1 MDITAIAPR
10 RVVSA
15 LHFTLAALL
24 ILAVLLLARDTVR
37 LVFTKD
43 RVQAPPVSGSI
54 AFKPERERKELL
66 EYAPILENNVFGF
79 PAGKPPI
86 LENNVF
92 GFPAGKLTP
101 LSSVEERSAEVV
113 FGAAD
118 LKLVGAVAWRDGT
131 GYAIVEGAGTGQEV
145 FKTGDYIEGV
155 GRLLTME
162 ATSMLIE
169 TAEGEVRVPIK
180 EMKPSGAGTRTTSA
194 RAARAPA
201 KGKGPSKG
209 FAMKTSENT
218 YVVNQKAVDESLENP
233 RNILTDAR
241 LLPRMV
247 NGVQEGFVM
256 REVRQG
262 GIYDKL
268 GLRNNDILLGVNDLQ
283 LSSPETALK
292 AFTALRGMNRIEL
305 DVVRNGR
312 KMTLTYTLR

>member
-66 EYAPILENNVFGF
+66 EYA
-79 PAGKPPI
+79 PI

>member
-10 RVVSA
+10 KVVSA

-43 RVQAPPVSGSI
+43 VMQAPPVSGSI

-66 EYAPILENNVFGF
+66 EYA
-79 PAGKPPI
+79 PI